1 MEVENSSSPNKQQ
14 QQPDYDSE
22 EETQAYQEDI
32 QFCFKPERNIPVS
45 LLSISALKS
54 DIIVIATSGHAS
66 AYLLA
71 KLPAN
76 ATCIGYI
83 YNEALKLAEIYGTE
97 DNAGTYVVFEIT
109 LPPTIYFEFSRFFFE
124 KFTAPKVVVLD
135 ACHPNAL
142 PMFPKDSVELPVLR
156 SVVTTK
162 AKGSQ
167 TISKPLEDACPVRG
181 ISGDVVSYCEVHG
194 MHAELYLLLPS
205 DYDIIVEDIL
215 LYENVAKQN
224 KELTKAVDKK
234 QLGTMI
240 TRVSSRNIAK
250 DLYL

>member
-1 MEVENSSSPNKQQ
+1 MEVESSSPKKPQ
-14 QQPDYDSE
+14 DYDSE
-22 EETQAYQEDI
+22 EEIQAYQEEI
-32 QFCFKPERNIPVS
+32 QFCFKPERNVPVS

-54 DIIVIATSGHAS
+54 NIIGIATSGHAS

-83 YNEALKLAEIYGTE
+83 YNEPMKLAEIYGTE
-97 DNAGTYVVFEIT
+97 DNSATYVVFEIT

-135 ACHPNAL
+135 AIHPNAL
-142 PMFPKDSVELPVLR
+142 PVFPRDKVDLPVLR

-162 AKGSQ
+162 GKGSQ
-167 TISKPLEDACPVRG
+167 TICKPLEDACPVRG
-181 ISGDVVSYCEVHG
+181 VSGDVVSYCEIHG

-215 LYENVAKQN
+215 LYESVAQQN
-224 KELTKAVDKK
+224 KELSKEIDKK
-234 QLGTMI
+234 QLGSMV
-240 TRVSSRNIAK
+240 TRVSARNIAK